1 MYNLTLTNKQGNSL
15 VFNSMGGPFTITEIQ
30 GLNPPNASINTNSV
44 ALLDGGLYNS
54 AKLEMRTINLAFA
67 IEYNAEANRMEIYK
81 VLHAKKYI
89 KLNYK
94 SEYRDVYIEGY
105 IQSIDITYFEMKQ
118 ICTVS
123 ILCPEP
129 YLKSAEEVIDELS
142 AIINGFHFP
151 FGSTEAGEVLFG
163 YIDATQGVV
172 IENKGYVETGLTF
185 VLFAKDEIVNPKII
199 NTDTQEYIELN
210 FTMQAQDTITI
221 TTSRGNKTVT
231 LLRNGVLSS
240 IFNSFT
246 QNSTW
251 LQLELGNN
259 HFVYTDTSG
268 DLEDL
273 TIQISHNDLF
283 EGV

>member
-15 VFNSMGGPFTITEIQ
+15 VFNSIGGPFTITEIQ

-54 AKLEMRTINLAFA
+54 AKMEMRTINLAFA

-129 YLKSAEEVIDELS
+129 YLKSAEEMIDELS
-142 AIINGFHFP
+142 AIIGGFHFP
-151 FGSTEAGEVLFG
+151 FASTEAGEVVFG

-185 VLFAKDEIVNPKII
+185 VLYAEDQIVNPKII